1 MARISFTVMNKMACT
16 LSYRAIGWVRILLFP
31 YLNDLLQIPPK
42 MPVILTQYLGSD
54 NVLHG
59 KERRRS
65 LLVRSSLQRM
75 STAESH

>member
-1 MARISFTVMNKMACT
+1 MALINFTLEYDMLTV
-16 LSYRAIGWVRILLFP
+16 LGRLIGCESCCSLTV
-31 YLNDLLQIPPK
+31 NDLLQIPPK

-59 KERRRS
+59 KDRRRS